1 MKSVYISLSAD
12 TLHHGHM
19 KLIEEG
25 RKYGKIIIGL
35 LTDKAI
41 SEFKNIPYLK
51 FDQRKKILSN
61 IKVVEKIVPQ
71 NEYDE
76 SINVKKFKPH
86 YVIHGDDWKK
96 GYDKIFRKEC

>member
-51 FDQRKKILSN
+51 FDQRKKYYQIL
-61 IKVVEKIVPQ
+61 KVL
-71 NEYDE
+71 
-76 SINVKKFKPH
+76 KKL
-86 YVIHGDDWKK
+86 YLNLSMMNL
-96 GYDKIFRKEC
+96 

>member
-51 FDQRKKILSN
+51 FDQRKILSN
-61 IKVVEKIVPQ
+61 IKGVEKIIPQ
-71 NEYDE
+71 YEYDE
-76 SINVKKFKPH
+76 SINVKKVKPD
-86 YVIHGDDWKK
+86 YVIHGDD
-96 GYDKIFRKEC
+96 

>member
-51 FDQRKKILSN
+51 YDQRKKYYLTL
-61 IKVVEKIVPQ
+61 KEL
-71 NEYDE
+71 
-76 SINVKKFKPH
+76 KKLFHKMNTMSQ
-86 YVIHGDDWKK
+86 
-96 GYDKIFRKEC
+96 